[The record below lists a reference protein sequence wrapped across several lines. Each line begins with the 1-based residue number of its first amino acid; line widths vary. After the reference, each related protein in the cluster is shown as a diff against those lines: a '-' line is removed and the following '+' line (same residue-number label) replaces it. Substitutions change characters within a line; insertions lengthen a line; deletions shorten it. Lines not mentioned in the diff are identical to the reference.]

1 MSAFHNLKEL
11 VNTLSWSKEL
21 LIEMFEKRKSFIYK
35 YDHALDLLKDE
46 ARIQT
51 LVAKGLLRQ
60 NGAYLEIDEQFLEFF
75 EQVLE
80 VNEEINTSY
89 INENIQQIKQHIN
102 YYLQENNE
110 NRKYGYLKAVKSSLR
125 KIGRI
130 ILRNIIDLNR
140 NIENA
145 YKAEPNYRIK
155 ISKLESFDEK
165 RQVIHALIQQ
175 TESLITDEEKTFFA
189 AALDSELSQLVA
201 TLRIQLTEARHNLI
215 ETQRQV
221 INYLN
226 QVKHQSRVIEKI
238 KQVKYLKDQFELNH
252 KSNLPSI
259 LSHINPVV
267 FEPRTHYSFKIG
279 LDQLQTDS
287 ARVLI
292 KKVADRLKINK
303 KAMPVAEAIALE
315 HLSTEAEEEIYI
327 NLEELRRGFTAS
339 NYDLFAF
346 VLQYRFPREVDL
358 EEKVNVYC
366 QLVGMYEKDVD
377 VTENFQRHGDI
388 EYAVVKPKR

>member
-145 YKAEPNYRIK
+145 YKAEPNYSIK

-259 LSHINPVV
+259 LSHTNPVV
-267 FEPRTHYSFKIG
+267 FEPRTNYSFKIG
-279 LDQLQTDS
+279 LDQLQTDGG
-287 ARVLI
+287 RTLI

-303 KAMPVAEAIALE
+303 KALPVAEAIALE
-315 HLSTEAEEEIYI
+315 NLSTEAEEEIYI
-327 NLEELRRGFTAS
+327 NLEELRRGFIAS